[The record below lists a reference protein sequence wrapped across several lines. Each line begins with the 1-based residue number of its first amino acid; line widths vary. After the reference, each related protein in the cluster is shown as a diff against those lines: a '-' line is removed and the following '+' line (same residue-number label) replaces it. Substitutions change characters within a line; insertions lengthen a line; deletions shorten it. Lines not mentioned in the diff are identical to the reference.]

1 MTFMSCNRN
10 TVFYRY
16 EHTPVTGWEK
26 DDTLIFYLK
35 AAPDTGLYNEE
46 IGLRTNGGYPF
57 MGLTLIVDQTVLPI
71 DTTYSDTINCQLV
84 SPNGNVKG
92 SGISNYQ
99 YRLNL
104 TDIRLN
110 EGDSLHIRIR
120 HDMKREILPGIT
132 DIGVKITKY

>member
-1 MTFMSCNRN
+1 
-10 TVFYRY
+10 
-16 EHTPVTGWEK
+16 
-26 DDTLIFYLK
+26 
-35 AAPDTGLYNEE
+35 
-46 IGLRTNGGYPF
+46 

-71 DTTYSDTINCQLV
+71 DTTYRDTINCQLV
-84 SPNGNVKG
+84 SPTGNVKG

-99 YRLNL
+99 YRFNL